1 MSPTLQALGIDR
13 MSREDRLRLLGE
25 IWDTLTPVT
34 QAEIPDAHREE
45 LDRRLADAD
54 ANPSAGLP
62 WEEVRD
68 RLRGGK

>member
-34 QAEIPDAHREE
+34 QAAIPDAHREE
-45 LDRRLADAD
+45 LD
-54 ANPSAGLP
+54 
-62 WEEVRD
+62 
-68 RLRGGK
+68 